1 MRVSALYDQTG
12 SCSQYGHR
20 AYVYGNM
27 TVTGNVQHVS
37 QKCSRA
43 RGEGVLEASVD
54 VGFTVVSGMPRVYHS
69 LVARPVKKHSEH
81 AQMLTD
87 LCLDM

>member
-1 MRVSALYDQTG
+1 MQLRTGWTVLLFCEKESRKILFHFPFFVRVSALYDQTG
-12 SCSQYGHR
+12 SCSHYGRR

-43 RGEGVLEASVD
+43 RGEGVLE
-54 VGFTVVSGMPRVYHS
+54 R
-69 LVARPVKKHSEH
+69 RPPS
-81 AQMLTD
+81 AAG
-87 LCLDM
+87 LC